1 MRRRTVAAAGA
12 AVAALAGGTATA
24 LANGDSGSPDRG
36 ERTGPPATT
45 EITRADL
52 VDSRTVTGKLDY
64 AGRRAV
70 NAGAAGTITKAP
82 VSGREVARGGVLYGL
97 DARPVVLLYGPVPA
111 FRAMRA
117 GTRGPDVRQ
126 LEQNLSAL
134 GYGRTLR
141 VDDTFDHGTTAA
153 VKAWQRDR
161 LGITRPSGALALGDV
176 VFLRGAARVA
186 ESKVALGDLVGP
198 GRPVLMVS
206 GGRRIVRAELEQADE
221 RLAVRGAPATVE
233 LPGHG
238 PVKGRITKVTRPPA
252 PADGQGDGGDA
263 PIAIEVALPV
273 PARSEQGSVQVKL
286 VNEERRGVLT
296 VPVEALVA
304 LSEGGHGLQ
313 IVENGRVRTVGIEPG
328 LYADGRVEVTG
339 DGLRE
344 GMRVGTVGE

>member
-12 AVAALAGGTATA
+12 AVAVLAGGTATA
-24 LANGDSGSPDRG
+24 LAHGDSGSPDQSR
-36 ERTGPPATT
+36 RTGPPATT

-52 VDSRTVTGKLDY
+52 VDSRTVTGTLDY

-70 NAGAAGTITKAP
+70 NAGAGGTITKAP
-82 VSGREVARGGVLYGL
+82 VTGREVARGGVLYSL
-97 DARPVVLLYGPVPA
+97 NARPVVLLYGPVPA

-134 GYGRTLR
+134 GYGSALR
-141 VDDTFDHGTTAA
+141 VDDTFDNATAAA
-153 VKAWQRDR
+153 VKTWQRNR
-161 LGITRPSGALALGDV
+161 LGIPRPSGALALGDV
-176 VFLRGAARVA
+176 VFLRGTARVA
-186 ESKVALGDLVGP
+186 ESKVALGDLVEP

-206 GGRRIVRAELEQADE
+206 GERRIVRAELEQADE
-221 RLAVRGAPATVE
+221 RLAVKGAPVTVE
-233 LPGHG
+233 LPGRD
-238 PVKGRITKVTRPPA
+238 PVRGRIAKVARPPV
-252 PADGQGDGGDA
+252 PADGQENGGDA
-263 PIAIEVALPV
+263 PIRIEIALPAS
-273 PARSEQGSVQVKL
+273 ARSDQRSVQVKL

-313 IVENGRVRTVGIEPG
+313 IVENGRVRTVAVEPG
-328 LYADGRVEVTG
+328 LYADGRVEVAG

-344 GMRVGTVGE
+344 GVKVGTVGE